1 MHQIHQY
8 KKMIYKKLQNYKF
21 KIMKIYYKVKFYYNR
36 LIESR
41 RKRIYKFNDSIIEK
55 LIDRIKIIRWPK
67 LSLK

>member
-21 KIMKIYYKVKFYYNR
+21 KIMKIYYKVKLYYNR

>member
-1 MHQIHQY
+1 
-8 KKMIYKKLQNYKF
+8 
-21 KIMKIYYKVKFYYNR
+21 MKIYYKVKLYYNR